1 MLFWCPFGV
10 FVLIEQQTP
19 LSEVSSQSGNSNSV
33 SKFSKFSESDMK
45 QFYCKIFFWFNI
57 DYMIANIVLIYF
69 FISST
74 ILLP

>member
-45 QFYCKIFFWFNI
+45 QFYCKIFWFMI